1 MERAK
6 RVEVAER
13 EQRKG
18 SRMAKQKPAQ
28 GGGMNQMMRQMQRMQ
43 TDMAAVQEALE
54 AETVEASVGGGMVT
68 AVATGSGQLQ
78 RISISPD
85 VVDPEDV
92 EMLEDLVVAAVT
104 EALRAA
110 QELQTQKMGAVTG
123 GLDLGALGGMLG

>member
-18 SRMAKQKPAQ
+18 SRMAKQKPQQ

-68 AVATGSGQLQ
+68 AVATGSGQLR